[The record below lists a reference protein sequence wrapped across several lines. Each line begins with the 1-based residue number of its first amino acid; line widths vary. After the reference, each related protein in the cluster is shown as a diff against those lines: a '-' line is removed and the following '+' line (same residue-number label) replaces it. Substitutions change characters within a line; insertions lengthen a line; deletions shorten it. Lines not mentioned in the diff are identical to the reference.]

1 MLTRYVSRV
10 YDHAFYVLCCSQN
23 SEDVRVHAYDQN
35 TTASTCQMMFNC
47 NSLDKGFGGGTAAV
61 CICSKGSILMNGSHE
76 YQQSI
81 ADQYLSSCC
90 QAQRLINTSTWLS
103 YTMSECTRQ
112 TGQSK
117 CMTHPMV
124 ASQMAEQ
131 EKPMAIKC
139 ELVCSASSMLTNKDS
154 NEITRLTQCTL
165 SVD

>member
-1 MLTRYVSRV
+1 MVAIATILHS
-10 YDHAFYVLCCSQN
+10 
-23 SEDVRVHAYDQN
+23 
-35 TTASTCQMMFNC
+35 MKIC
-47 NSLDKGFGGGTAAV
+47 NQWLEVILDGYNE
-61 CICSKGSILMNGSHE
+61 L
-76 YQQSI
+76 QQSI

-90 QAQRLINTSTWLS
+90 KAQRLINTSTWLS

-165 SVD
+165 PVDQSHSIAVMNKLYTN